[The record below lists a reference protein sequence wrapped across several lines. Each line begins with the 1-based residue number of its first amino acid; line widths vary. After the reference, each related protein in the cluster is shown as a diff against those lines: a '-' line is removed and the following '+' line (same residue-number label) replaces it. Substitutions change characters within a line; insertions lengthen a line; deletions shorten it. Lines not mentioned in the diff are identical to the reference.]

1 MISPAHQKIAERL
14 KKTWVNGII
23 DCIVLEPLFERF
35 FHMKFACCAGVL
47 SACALALPVNG
58 AVVDY
63 VGNAGSGDISVAEN
77 WGGTLPGV
85 SDTAV
90 FPQGFLSP
98 AEGLSLGGMLTLGD
112 LSWNDT
118 TGRELDLGGNTLTQ
132 NNPSGVSQLSIG
144 ANAVLTIKNGTF
156 NVDSV
161 TSRFLPGGDYGTFI
175 LTNATMN
182 IDRPNWKFRDD
193 AYGKGFAFEIR
204 KDARLICTGFPAAD
218 MGFPMYGKDDCR
230 FVIDGGFVSAFSN
243 MGGWQRVG
251 FNGEYGN
258 GTVIIRN
265 GGVLDVL
272 GTSPALHF
280 CGIGADV
287 HINDSALYQTN
298 GISWYTENYGIAFRV
313 NINASAAVPR
323 RGVFSVT
330 NSTIK
335 GTRFNLN
342 GKHCDVT
349 FHDSNVD
356 FYFSGDNYA
365 GFTFWSAAGSNTVTV
380 SGSTA
385 FKAKEVAWA
394 PASANG
400 NVFTVADGTF
410 SAPVS
415 MEGSNGMFVF
425 SGGEGNGAITMT
437 GVSNRVEIT
446 GGNWVHPGTIEIAG
460 VSNILTIAGIASVT
474 GTHTTVSGKGAILMQ
489 DGGTAFGG
497 IHLVA
502 DGAVAILKNGA
513 VRRAQHRTEGLQFKV
528 GVANAKF
535 IIEDSTYENNGNFSH
550 YYAGSSHA
558 YKDVACVYTNCPG
571 SAIEFRGTN
580 PKFINSSTTLYAG
593 GGVYVAMVL
602 GSFTAGDLL
611 KGPTL
616 GTEPLDNPVAL
627 RYILPPGGY
636 AEAPLYGNVDYNKDR
651 PIALC
656 GNAKI
661 EVDDSAFV
669 RPRDRKHIRIPL
681 IKDEANF
688 LIGGY
693 SMLDMDALN
702 RNNAAN
708 LPVGSCLEHV
718 PADKTVYLKITN
730 SYGFTVTVR

>member
-1 MISPAHQKIAERL
+1 
-14 KKTWVNGII
+14 
-23 DCIVLEPLFERF
+23 
-35 FHMKFACCAGVL
+35 MKLSYCAGVL
-47 SACALALPVNG
+47 SAYALAFPVCG

-63 VGNAGSGDISVAEN
+63 VGSAGSGDISAAEN
-77 WGGTLPGV
+77 WGGTLPGA
-85 SDTAV
+85 SDTAA

-118 TGRELDLGGNTLTQ
+118 TGRELDLAGKTLTQ
-132 NNPSGVSQLSIG
+132 NNPSGTSQLSIG
-144 ANAVLTIKNGTF
+144 ANATLAVKNGTF
-156 NVDSV
+156 NVDSGIH
-161 TSRFLPGGDYGTFI
+161 RFLPGGDYGTFI

-298 GISWYTENYGIAFRV
+298 GISWYTENYGITFRV
-313 NINASAAVPR
+313 NINASAVVSK

-335 GTRFNLN
+335 GTRFNFN
-342 GKHCDVT
+342 GKYSDVT

-356 FYFSGDNYA
+356 FYFSGHNYA

-385 FKAKEVAWA
+385 FKAKSVAWA

-400 NVFTVADGTF
+400 NVFTVAGGTF
-410 SAPVS
+410 SAPVT
-415 MEGSNGMFVF
+415 MEGANGVF
-425 SGGEGNGAITMT
+425 SFSGDEGNGAITMK
-437 GVSNRVEIT
+437 GVSNRVEIA
-446 GGNWVHPGTIEIAG
+446 GGKWVHPGTIEIAG
-460 VSNILTIAGIASVT
+460 VSNILTIAGTASVT
-474 GTHTTVSGKGAILMQ
+474 GTHTTVSGEGAMLVQ
-489 DGGTAFGG
+489 DGATAFGG

-502 DGAVAILKNGA
+502 DGAVAYLKNGA

-528 GVANAKF
+528 GTANARF
-535 IIEDSTYENNGNFSH
+535 IIEDATYENKGNFSAD
-550 YYAGSSHA
+550 YKGSSNP
-558 YKDVACVYTNCPG
+558 YQDEACVYTNCPG
-571 SAIEFRGTN
+571 SAIEFRGAN
-580 PKFINSSTTLYAG
+580 PKFINTSTTKYANG
-593 GGVYVAMVL
+593 EVFVAMVL
-602 GSFTAGDLL
+602 GSFSKGDSTS
-611 KGPTL
+611 GPVL

-661 EVDDSAFV
+661 EVDASAFV
-669 RPRDRKHIRIPL
+669 CPRDKKHIRIPL

-688 LIGGY
+688 SVGGY
-693 SMLDMDALN
+693 KMIDIDALN

-708 LPVGSCLEHV
+708 LPEGSCLEHV